1 MWIGTSKGLYV
12 VDINTQKVIK
22 HYNLKNNLVRSVVKD
37 RLGRMWIGTF
47 GSGLLVYDS
56 RMRLIRQLTKPKG
69 FPSNT
74 VNAVIADRRG
84 CIWCATGEGLV
95 SFPKGDVRAFTTYAA
110 ASRLNN
116 ILLQKMSRETFG

>member
-1 MWIGTSKGLYV
+1 MRKVFDEMQDVRCFFEDGMHMWIGTSKGLYV

-69 FPSNT
+69 F
-74 VNAVIADRRG
+74 RR
-84 CIWCATGEGLV
+84 I
-95 SFPKGDVRAFTTYAA
+95 R
-110 ASRLNN
+110 
-116 ILLQKMSRETFG
+116 